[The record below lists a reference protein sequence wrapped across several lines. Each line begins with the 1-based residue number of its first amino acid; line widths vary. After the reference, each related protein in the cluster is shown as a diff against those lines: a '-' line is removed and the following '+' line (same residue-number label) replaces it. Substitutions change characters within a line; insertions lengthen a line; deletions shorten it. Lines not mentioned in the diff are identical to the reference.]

1 VLLDRLADRRC
12 RAVLAATTDAARSAR
27 EVATR
32 CDLPLSTTYR
42 KLDHL
47 VEAGLLTERTR
58 VRCAGKHPSEFR
70 RAVDE
75 VVVDV
80 RPSGKTHLVV
90 MDRSP
95 GQ

>member
-1 VLLDRLADRRC
+1 M
-12 RAVLAATTDAARSAR
+12 LAATTDAARSAR

-70 RAVDE
+70 RAADE